1 MKYNNRFTLDLLR
14 NRNERSE
21 VKARVGG
28 YERSR
33 LPATLLV
40 AFSVAVLSA
49 CAVGPDY
56 VRPVMES
63 PTAFK
68 ESKDWKVAEPRDHE
82 LGDHWWEGYND
93 PTLNA
98 LITQIDISNQ
108 NLAQAEAKYRQAR
121 ALVQQ
126 SQAAY
131 FPTVGA
137 NVSATRSGGGGASN
151 RTSNT
156 NSTSGSSS
164 ASTSHS
170 LSLNASWEPD
180 LWGRVRRTVESN
192 QANAQASAA
201 NLQAAKLSAQSALAQ
216 DYWQLRILD
225 AQKNL
230 LQDTVTAYQKSFQLT
245 KNQYAAGVV
254 AQSDVIQAQ
263 TQLKSA
269 QAQMIDLGVQRAQTE
284 HAIALLVG
292 QPASTFSIAP
302 APLVAV
308 VPAIPTGIPSSLL
321 ERRPDISAAERLAA
335 AANAQIGVAK
345 AAYFP
350 ALTLSASGGFESN
363 SFVNWLSLPS
373 RVWSLGPALAQTIF
387 DGGARKAQTD
397 QAIANYDS
405 TVAGYKQAVLTSFQE
420 VEDNLAALR
429 ILEQE
434 AQVQDETVVSA
445 RKAVTL
451 ILNQYKAGLV
461 NYTSVATVQ
470 ATALSAENS
479 ALNILNRRMAASVQL
494 IAALGGGWNQNA
506 LPDNAAL
513 NPGKTPTTSPAPN

>member
-1 MKYNNRFTLDLLR
+1 MKQFRESGLNFVRKPLTVSLL
-14 NRNERSE
+14 
-21 VKARVGG
+21 
-28 YERSR
+28 
-33 LPATLLV
+33 
-40 AFSVAVLSA
+40 SVALLSA

-56 VRPVMES
+56 VRPVMDT

-68 ESKDWKVAEPRDHE
+68 ESKDWKVAQPRDHE
-82 LGDHWWEGYND
+82 VGDHWWESYND
-93 PTLNA
+93 PILNS
-98 LITQIDISNQ
+98 LITQIEISNQ

-126 SQAAY
+126 SRAAY
-131 FPTVGA
+131 FPTIGA
-137 NVSATRSGGGGASN
+137 NVSSTRSGSGGANGRSGNSN
-151 RTSNT
+151 LTSNNNGT
-156 NSTSGSSS
+156 
-164 ASTSHS
+164 ASTTNS

-180 LWGRVRRTVESN
+180 LWGQVRRTVESN

-216 DYWQLRILD
+216 DYWLLRILD
-225 AQKNL
+225 AQNKL
-230 LQDTVTAYQKSFQLT
+230 LNDTVAAYQKSFTLT
-245 KNQYAAGVV
+245 QNQYAAGVV

-302 APLVAV
+302 MPLAAV

-470 ATALSAENS
+470 ATALSAENT
-479 ALNILNRRMAASVQL
+479 ALGILNRRMAASVQL
-494 IAALGGGWNQNA
+494 IAALGGGWNQSE
-506 LPDNAAL
+506 LPDSASL
-513 NPGKTPTTSPAPN
+513 NNGKPAKTAPVTN

>member
-1 MKYNNRFTLDLLR
+1 MKHISRFR
-14 NRNERSE
+14 VNFFRSLSE
-21 VKARVGG
+21 AGSQ
-28 YERSR
+28 RS
-33 LPATLLV
+33 LV
-40 AFSVAVLSA
+40 AVTFSVALLSA

-56 VRPVMES
+56 VRPVIDA

-68 ESKDWKVAEPRDHE
+68 ESKEWKVAEPRDHE
-82 LGDHWWEGYND
+82 VGDHWWETYND
-93 PTLNA
+93 PILNS
-98 LITQIDISNQ
+98 LITQVEISNQ

-126 SQAAY
+126 SRAAY

-137 NVSATRSGGGGASN
+137 NVSSTRSGSGGASSRSGN
-151 RTSNT
+151 SNLTNANNGKAATT
-156 NSTSGSSS
+156 NS
-164 ASTSHS
+164 
-170 LSLNASWEPD
+170 LSFNASWEPD
-180 LWGRVRRTVESN
+180 LWGQVRRTVESN

-230 LQDTVTAYQKSFQLT
+230 LEDTVAAYQKSFTLT
-245 KNQYAAGVV
+245 QNQYAAGVV

-269 QAQMIDLGVQRAQTE
+269 QAQMIDLGVQRSQTE

-292 QPASTFSIAP
+292 QPASIFSIAP
-302 APLVAV
+302 IPLAAV
-308 VPAIPTGIPSSLL
+308 VPTIPTGLPSSLL

-350 ALTLSASGGFESN
+350 ALTLSASGGYASN
-363 SFVNWLSLPS
+363 SFVNWLTFPS

-387 DGGARKAQTD
+387 DGGARKAQTE

-405 TVAGYKQAVLTSFQE
+405 TVAGYKQTVLMSFQE
-420 VEDNLAALR
+420 VEDNLASLR
-429 ILEQE
+429 ILAQE
-434 AQVQDETVVSA
+434 AQVQEETVASA

-470 ATALSAENS
+470 ATALSAENT
-479 ALNILNRRMAASVQL
+479 ALGILNRRMAASVQL
-494 IAALGGGWNQNA
+494 IAALGGGWNRSE
-506 LPDNAAL
+506 LPDSATINPEQATNAAL
-513 NPGKTPTTSPAPN
+513 IAN